1 MALRETAAMLK
12 AGEHTERN
20 LMAARTGQR
29 LSFGY
34 YPLHA
39 ECRHCGLM
47 PQAHVRETG
56 ILFCPE
62 WALRERWGS

>member
-1 MALRETAAMLK
+1 MLETADAL
-12 AGEHTERN
+12 ESN
-20 LMAARTGQR
+20 LQAARTGQR
-29 LSFGY
+29 LTFGY

-47 PQAHVRETG
+47 PEAHVRSTG

-62 WALRERWGS
+62 WALRDLWGK